1 MEREL
6 LENRKKTI
14 YELMCSDI
22 YVPMKLKELAVF
34 LDVPREERPALEEV
48 LNQLLAE
55 GRIELS
61 KRGKYSKAE
70 GKYITGVFV
79 GNARGF
85 GFVTVEGE
93 AEDIFISE
101 SAVNGAM
108 HGDRVQVSLLPGHNR
123 TYARCSRCH
132 HRMPSLPS
140 ARKSSRY
147 TPHPAQVLLSSH
159 KLLIPLPVSPALP
172 GELPHRAAPP
182 LCRHIFRYSSPI
194 PPRRSVP
201 LPQ

>member
-1 MEREL
+1 
-6 LENRKKTI
+6 
-14 YELMCSDI
+14 MCSDI

-108 HGDRVQVSLLPGHNR
+108 HGAFVGTYDHEMVFVYDQFRFRPKQRLDKLVRRVKAVETVERYGVLHSWVMGVKSNDVVHTHVCQFLER
-123 TYARCSRCH
+123 Q
-132 HRMPSLPS
+132 S
-140 ARKSSRY
+140 A
-147 TPHPAQVLLSSH
+147 V
-159 KLLIPLPVSPALP
+159 
-172 GELPHRAAPP
+172 
-182 LCRHIFRYSSPI
+182 
-194 PPRRSVP
+194 
-201 LPQ
+201 